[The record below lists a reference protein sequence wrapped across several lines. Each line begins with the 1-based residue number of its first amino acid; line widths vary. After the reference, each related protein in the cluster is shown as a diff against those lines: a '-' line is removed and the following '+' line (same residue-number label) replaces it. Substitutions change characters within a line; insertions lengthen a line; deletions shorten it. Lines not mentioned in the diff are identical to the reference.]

1 MAVPVVLA
9 EEAATVCSFC
19 LMINVVSE
27 GGRNDVLACFSIC
40 KVCAWTRM
48 RC

>member
-19 LMINVVSE
+19 LTINVVSE
-27 GGRNDVLACFSIC
+27 GGRNDVLAFSIC
-40 KVCAWTRM
+40 KMCAWTRM
-48 RC
+48 RF